1 MTANLDRYSAGRLV
15 PGIGIGWA
23 EEEFAALKIPY
34 AERGRITDEYL
45 AALHTLW
52 SEDIASFE
60 GTHTSFHNV
69 HTAPRPL
76 QSPRPPLWIGGNS
89 PAAIRRAARHG
100 DTWHPLGVTPPWL
113 EKQGLPALRAAAE
126 QAARPTP
133 TVALRTPLRVTT
145 TPIPDA
151 DRLPG
156 EGTLPQIETDLATL
170 ATLGIA
176 HVLLDPRYREPTR
189 LQPPE
194 TDRTHLEAI
203 APSSPPTSP
212 NPPATRPRPIDSR
225 TPFHLRVCNPPPNTG
240 RPGRKPASNSRD
252 ARYRAMVPIATFLG
266 LRLGEPAGLRSLDRC
281 ERPGADGAHATR
293 VTPGR
298 VDLPKRDKQT
308 RS

>member
-1 MTANLDRYSAGRLV
+1 MRFGVNIPNYGPTASPDAMSTSVRQAEDLGLDLAMLSDHIAVTSDVAAQYPAPFYEPLTALAWLAGRTERIRLGTTVLILPYRDPLLTARVTANLDRYSAGRLV
-15 PGIGIGWA
+15 LGIGVGWA

-52 SEDIASFE
+52 TEDVASFE
-60 GTHTSFHNV
+60 GTHTSFHDV

-100 DTWHPLGVTPPWL
+100 DTWHPLGVTPQWL

-170 ATLGIA
+170 GIA

-194 TDRTHLEAI
+194 TDRTHLEAV
-203 APSSPPTSP
+203 APLLTTHHP
-212 NPPATRPRPIDSR
+212 
-225 TPFHLRVCNPPPNTG
+225 
-240 RPGRKPASNSRD
+240 
-252 ARYRAMVPIATFLG
+252 
-266 LRLGEPAGLRSLDRC
+266 
-281 ERPGADGAHATR
+281 
-293 VTPGR
+293 
-298 VDLPKRDKQT
+298 
-308 RS
+308 